1 MGGTCCVSRTS
12 EQRGRGVVQ
21 PFIPWTICDD
31 VKMAMDEAESRLG
44 EPPTGVE
51 VFAMM
56 QDMGMSTISNMIMP
70 MDNVY
75 KGIAVLFDMF
85 REEYIY
91 CNALGSRFTTRKQEG
106 YETFSYFFNKMYAG
120 YKIRSA
126 DQTVEPDTM
135 KSINFN
141 LLYSILKSRD
151 ESLLYDHKW
160 MFDGEHRFLDGKT
173 LPEG

>member
-1 MGGTCCVSRTS
+1 
-12 EQRGRGVVQ
+12 
-21 PFIPWTICDD
+21 
-31 VKMAMDEAESRLG
+31 MAMDEAESRLG

-91 CNALGSRFTTRKQEG
+91 CDALGSRFTTRK
-106 YETFSYFFNKMYAG
+106 
-120 YKIRSA
+120 
-126 DQTVEPDTM
+126 
-135 KSINFN
+135 
-141 LLYSILKSRD
+141 
-151 ESLLYDHKW
+151 
-160 MFDGEHRFLDGKT
+160 
-173 LPEG
+173 